1 MSDKY
6 YPASSTP
13 STTLP
18 LPTDRRQERRRKR
31 SGLFASLFN
40 TLNPSGTQT
49 KGKRNLLP
57 TLLAIVL
64 WAGLAYGGYAFAM
77 HTLDKQQ
84 QFVNQRIT
92 QVQEQ
97 NQEQMKAMGE
107 QLTLVQDEMS
117 EVTSALTLIQEELQ
131 MTGEAIGGT
140 DKTKQ
145 ALQERIDQLNTQ
157 LAELKASL
165 KKLEDAARAW

>member
-6 YPASSTP
+6 IQASSTP

-18 LPTDRRQERRRKR
+18 LPTDGKQERRRKR
-31 SGLFASLFN
+31 GGVFNSLFN
-40 TLNPSGTQT
+40 TLNPSRTQ
-49 KGKRNLLP
+49 GKRNLMP
-57 TLLAIVL
+57 TVLAVLL

-92 QVQEQ
+92 HVQEK

-117 EVTSALTLIQEELQ
+117 EVVSGLAHIQEELQ
-131 MTGEAIGGT
+131 MTGETIGGT

-157 LAELKASL
+157 LVDLKASL